1 MAGPGEKDGALWVV
15 AVPCPGRG
23 RAMSLTGGQSALL
36 EGLYVARGCW
46 LLGAVPASQLHV
58 KHQMVCFVCL

>member
-36 EGLYVARGCW
+36 EGLYMARGCCSSG
-46 LLGAVPASQLHV
+46 LCQHPS
-58 KHQMVCFVCL
+58 CT